1 VATPLV
7 TALIDTYNQER
18 YVEQAL
24 LSVLDQGLSPSE
36 LEIVVVDDGSTDK
49 TPAIVQK
56 FVPRV
61 RYLRK
66 ENGGQASAFNAAIP
80 EAHAPTVAF
89 LDGDDWWTSG
99 KLQAV
104 LKAFEENS
112 EVAAVGHGFFE
123 VPGDAPPQE
132 MLVPERTCMLDLSS
146 VDAARMADQGRT
158 LLGTSR
164 LAVRRDLLEKIGPIP
179 SELIF
184 CADTPILTFAL
195 ALGGAIV
202 LDEPL
207 CYYRQHSENLFATTG
222 ADANRMR
229 KKFDTFAFLLQYLP
243 QKLAEF
249 GVKPEVISALFES
262 DFIELH
268 RLDLLFGQ
276 GGRLNTFRTEMEAFR
291 CTHKELSSGDTFF
304 RAVVGM
310 LTIVLP
316 PRRFYHLRQL
326 YARWNLRRL
335 RAVLGRAEPRVSST
349 TLQRRPVL
357 SKSARPQ

>member
-1 VATPLV
+1 MSRPLV

-18 YVEQAL
+18 YIEQAL
-24 LSVLDQGLSPSE
+24 LSVFDQGLSSSE
-36 LEIVVVDDGSTDK
+36 LEIIVVDDGSTDK
-49 TPAIVQK
+49 TSTIIQK
-56 FVPRV
+56 FVPRI

-89 LDGDDWWTSG
+89 LDGDDWWASG
-99 KLQAV
+99 KLRAV
-104 LKAFEENS
+104 LNAFEGNPEL
-112 EVAAVGHGFFE
+112 AAVGHGFFE

-132 MLVPERTCMLDLSS
+132 MFVPARTCLLDLSS
-146 VDAARMADQGRT
+146 VNSARLSDRGRT

-164 LAVRRDLLEKIGPIP
+164 LAVRKDLLEKIGPIP

-207 CYYRQHSENLFATTG
+207 CYYRQHPENRFATSG
-222 ADANRMR
+222 ADTIRMR
-229 KKFDTFAFLLQYLP
+229 NKFDTLAFLLRYLP

-268 RLDLLFGQ
+268 RLELIFGK
-276 GGRLNTFRTEMEAFR
+276 GGRWNTFRTEMEAFR
-291 CTHKELSSGDTFF
+291 CARGKLSPGDTLFK
-304 RAVVGM
+304 AIVSV
-310 LTIVLP
+310 LTLVLP
-316 PRRFYHLRQL
+316 PRYFYDLRQL

-335 RAVLGRAEPRVSST
+335 RIALGTSEPRVSPT
-349 TLQRRPVL
+349 MFRRRPVL
-357 SKSARPQ
+357 SKSASTQ

>member
-1 VATPLV
+1 VSRPLV

-18 YVEQAL
+18 YIEQAL

-36 LEIVVVDDGSTDK
+36 LEIIVVDDGSTDK

-56 FVPRV
+56 FVPSV

-80 EAHAPTVAF
+80 EAHASTVAF
-89 LDGDDWWTSG
+89 LDGDDWWASG
-99 KLQAV
+99 KLRAV
-104 LKAFEENS
+104 LKAFEENP

-132 MLVPERTCMLDLSS
+132 MFVPERTCMLDLSS
-146 VDAARMADQGRT
+146 VDAARLADQGRT

-164 LAVRRDLLEKIGPIP
+164 LAVRKDLLEKIGPIP

-202 LDEPL
+202 LDKPL

-229 KKFDTFAFLLQYLP
+229 KKFDTLAFLLRYLP
-243 QKLAEF
+243 QMLAEF
-249 GVKPEVISALFES
+249 GVKPEIISALFES

-268 RLDLLFGQ
+268 RLELCFGQ
-276 GGRLNTFRTEMEAFR
+276 GGRLNTFKTEMEAFR
-291 CTHKELSSGDTFF
+291 STHKDLSPADRFF
-304 RAVVGM
+304 KAIVSV

-316 PRRFYHLRQL
+316 PRYFYDLRQL

-335 RAVLGRAEPRVSST
+335 RVAFGSAEPRISAT
-349 TLQRRPVL
+349 MFQRRSVL